1 MANIDKKQDGKAK
14 TKDLKQEKKDVKKAK
29 KPRKSPIAF
38 VKEVIAELKKVTW
51 PNRKEIGSYSLVVV
65 VFITV
70 MAVILFAL
78 DSVFGRLLD
87 LILSL

>member
-1 MANIDKKQDGKAK
+1 MANIKKRQDGEVK
-14 TKDLKQEKKDVKKAK
+14 TKDSKNDKKDVKKAK
-29 KPRKSPIAF
+29 KPRKSPMVF
-38 VKEVIAELKKVTW
+38 VREVIAELKKVTW
-51 PNRKEIGSYSLVVV
+51 PTKKEIGSYSLVVV

>member
-1 MANIDKKQDGKAK
+1 MADIKKKQDSEAK
-14 TKDLKQEKKDVKKAK
+14 VKDSKSNKKDVKKTK

-51 PNRKEIGSYSLVVV
+51 PTRKEIGSYSLVVV

-70 MAVILFAL
+70 MAVVLFAL